1 MRIKFD
7 GKTVTRL
14 KLPDSKNEEIY
25 WDEELPGFGLRLRAI
40 GDRVVRTWLLQYRS
54 HGRTRRMKVGTFEKL
69 TFSEAR
75 KAARENLAKV
85 ELGSDPR
92 REKAVGRLQA
102 ARTLGAVVKSY
113 LETKESEVRP
123 STFRG
128 MRLYLNGPYFKPLHS
143 TILSE
148 ITLADIA
155 ARLNVI
161 KRISGSTALKA
172 RSSLSGL
179 YVWAMGEGLVSA
191 NPVLATHKPAAAGSR
206 DRALSLEELGAVWR
220 ACDDDDYGRI
230 VRLLILLGSRRQEVG
245 SMRWTEF
252 DLAKCT
258 WLLPKERSKN
268 GHELLLTLPSAA
280 LKIIGSQQSDCDYL
294 FGVNGFVCWSAG
306 KSELDRRLT
315 EQLKGAFRLH
325 DLRRSF
331 STRMNDLGVQP
342 HVIEAALNHY
352 GGARSGSAGIYNKST
367 YSNDVRAALAL
378 WAEHVLAAAEERTS
392 KIVIL
397 KAS

>member
-1 MRIKFD
+1 
-7 GKTVTRL
+7 
-14 KLPDSKNEEIY
+14 
-25 WDEELPGFGLRLRAI
+25 
-40 GDRVVRTWLLQYRS
+40 
-54 HGRTRRMKVGTFEKL
+54 
-69 TFSEAR
+69 
-75 KAARENLAKV
+75 
-85 ELGSDPR
+85 
-92 REKAVGRLQA
+92 
-102 ARTLGAVVKSY
+102 LGAIVKSY
-113 LETKESEVRP
+113 LEAKESEVRP

-143 TILSE
+143 TTLSE
-148 ITLADIA
+148 IALADIA

-172 RSSLSGL
+172 RSALSGL

-191 NPVLATHKPAAAGSR
+191 NPVVATHKPAAAGSR
-206 DRALSLEELGAVWR
+206 DRALALEELGAVWR
-220 ACDDDDYGRI
+220 ACDDNDYGRI

-252 DLAKCT
+252 DLAKGT

-315 EQLKGAFRLH
+315 GQLKGPFRLH

-352 GGARSGSAGIYNKST
+352 GGPRSGSAGVYNKST

>member
-7 GKTVTRL
+7 AKTVARF
-14 KLPDSKNEEIY
+14 KLPDNKKEEIY

-69 TFSEAR
+69 IFSEAR

-85 ELGSDPR
+85 ELGSDPQ

-143 TILSE
+143 TTLAE

-161 KRISGSTALKA
+161 KRISGSTALTA
-172 RSSLSGL
+172 RSALSGL

-206 DRALSLEELGAVWR
+206 DRALSLEELGAIWR
-220 ACDDDDYGRI
+220 SCGDDDYGRI
-230 VRLLILLGSRRQEVG
+230 VRLLILLGARRQEVG

-252 DLAKCT
+252 DLAKGT

-268 GHELLLTLPSAA
+268 GHELLLTLPS
-280 LKIIGSQQSDCDYL
+280 Q
-294 FGVNGFVCWSAG
+294 
-306 KSELDRRLT
+306 
-315 EQLKGAFRLH
+315 
-325 DLRRSF
+325 
-331 STRMNDLGVQP
+331 
-342 HVIEAALNHY
+342 
-352 GGARSGSAGIYNKST
+352 
-367 YSNDVRAALAL
+367 
-378 WAEHVLAAAEERTS
+378 VLAITERDNQ
-392 KIVIL
+392 IAIIYLVL
-397 KAS
+397 MASFVGVPARVSLIGALQGK

>member
-1 MRIKFD
+1 MRTKFD
-7 GKTVTRL
+7 AKTVHRL
-14 KLPDSKNEEIY
+14 KLPDNKKEEIY

-40 GDRVVRTWLLQYRS
+40 SDRVVRTWLLQYRS

-85 ELGSDPR
+85 ELGSDPQ
-92 REKAVGRLQA
+92 REKAERRLQT
-102 ARTLGAVVKSY
+102 ARTFGAVAESY
-113 LETKESEVRP
+113 LEAKKPEVRP

-128 MRLYLNGPYFKPLHS
+128 MQLYLNGPYFKPLHS
-143 TILSE
+143 ATLAE

-172 RSSLSGL
+172 RSALSGL

-191 NPVLATHKPAAAGSR
+191 NPVLATHKPAAARTR

-230 VRLLILLGSRRQEVG
+230 VRLLILLGARRQEVG

-252 DLAKCT
+252 DLAKGT

-268 GHELLLTLPSAA
+268 GHELLLTLPSQA
-280 LKIIGSQQSDCDYL
+280 LAIIGARQSDCDYL
-294 FGVNGFVCWSAG
+294 FGANGFVRWSAG
-306 KSELDRRLT
+306 KSELDRRLAG
-315 EQLKGAFRLH
+315 EVKPPFRLH

-342 HVIEAALNHY
+342 HIVEAALNHY
-352 GGARSGSAGIYNKST
+352 DGARSGSAGVYNKSV
-367 YSNDVRAALAL
+367 YSNDIRAVLAL
-378 WAEHVLAAAEERTS
+378 WAEHVLAAAEQRTS
-392 KIVIL
+392 KIAIL